1 MPKGWKT
8 KRGATVDYRRNV
20 TGATIARDWTP
31 RTDTASDATT
41 ATTVFKAIAATGA
54 IATNETIPTGDERSH
69 YKAAP
74 IFRAIRHNRDGTAF
88 LSRELACR

>member
-20 TGATIARDWTP
+20 DWTP